1 MTVEKYRKNRL
12 STIETAWITAV
23 FTGKLTKSLR
33 NVDNASAHAAV
44 VDEHFRNIDF
54 QLKKVF
60 EILCFDESSQ
70 GVLNSY
76 ENFSVIFSVPP
87 GKIGKSR

>member
-33 NVDNASAHAAV
+33 NVDNASACAAV
-44 VDEHFRNIDF
+44 VDEHSLNTDF
-54 QLKKVF
+54 QFK
-60 EILCFDESSQ
+60 
-70 GVLNSY
+70 
-76 ENFSVIFSVPP
+76 
-87 GKIGKSR
+87 

>member
-12 STIETAWITAV
+12 SAIETAWITAV
-23 FTGKLTKSLR
+23 FAEKLTKPLR

-54 QLKKVF
+54 QLKKV
-60 EILCFDESSQ
+60 LK
-70 GVLNSY
+70 
-76 ENFSVIFSVPP
+76 FSVLTNYHRGS
-87 GKIGKSR
+87 

>member
-70 GVLNSY
+70 GSGTVTMTLL
-76 ENFSVIFSVPP
+76 
-87 GKIGKSR
+87 